1 MTSTPLTSQL
11 GLLRIYYAA
20 TALFIFLDYFLNIN
34 IRLAALEQEPFWRAL
49 YYVFC
54 FVCLGLMYWRPSWSG
69 WIATGES
76 LITLSLL
83 IISMALRVTIV
94 TDEMIENGR
103 GAVTMSEIVN
113 FIIASGAAYVAY
125 MRGARNIRGDF
136 PRP

>member
-1 MTSTPLTSQL
+1 MTSTPVTTQVS
-11 GLLRIYYAA
+11 LLRVYYAA

-34 IRLAALEQEPFWRAL
+34 IRLAALEQAPAWRAL

-54 FVCLGLMYWRPSWSG
+54 FVCLGLMYWRPSWSA

-113 FIIASGAAYVAY
+113 FMIASGAAYIAY
-125 MRGARNIRGDF
+125 MRGARNIRGDLF
-136 PRP
+136 RL

>member
-1 MTSTPLTSQL
+1 
-11 GLLRIYYAA
+11 
-20 TALFIFLDYFLNIN
+20 
-34 IRLAALEQEPFWRAL
+34 
-49 YYVFC
+49 
-54 FVCLGLMYWRPSWSG
+54 MYWRPSWSG